1 MKNGRR
7 GRWALVGIV
16 TGAILVIALSG
27 TSQEQEVKAR
37 AVTQIIAP
45 AQIAANPLAQWDAE
59 YPKALEQA
67 RQLQASND
75 SREQGEQLELELKE
89 LDETLRR
96 YVRISERLRH
106 KNRAAAATLNSL
118 NNSMQMHSRQYQS
131 ISNALKAAHDV
142 EMASIKN
149 TK

>member
-1 MKNGRR
+1 
-7 GRWALVGIV
+7 VGIV

-27 TSQEQEVKAR
+27 TSQEQEVKTR
-37 AVTQIIAP
+37 AVTQTVAT
-45 AQIAANPLAQWDAE
+45 AQIAVNPLAQWDAE

-75 SREQGEQLELELKE
+75 SREQGERLELELKE

-106 KNRAAAATLNSL
+106 KNRAVAATLESL
-118 NNSMQMHSRQYQS
+118 NNSMQMESRQFQTL
-131 ISNALKAAHDV
+131 SNALKAAHDV
-142 EMASIKN
+142 EQSSIRNIK
-149 TK
+149 